1 MNRLV
6 RFFSLENR
14 LLYRW
19 QVPVTAVILM
29 VGFAAT
35 ASTFKAAAPKA
46 QKQALDST
54 SVAPLL
60 PPDLAAVTP
69 PPQEPAVDSTALAP
83 NEAPSLEAASPE
95 QQESAVDSTAL
106 APNEAPSLEAASP
119 EQQESAVDSTA
130 LALNE
135 AAPVKAAAPKPQ
147 KRDVDS
153 TAVASPSAK
162 WNRQAQ
168 LDSKAI
174 IAQAPSQDASIPDG
188 TYLYGQSSQPQQ
200 IGKEYLVFQAHQGK
214 VVGAM
219 YLPNSE
225 YSCFHGTLDSM
236 QMNMTVVNSY
246 DQTAFSHTIARAHP
260 AQLAAA
266 GGQIN
271 LENTYDSLSYPYTVA
286 LEGYQPLNQV
296 SAQDEKIL
304 NTCVSELSGVQ
315 NQ

>member
-1 MNRLV
+1 
-6 RFFSLENR
+6 
-14 LLYRW
+14 
-19 QVPVTAVILM
+19 M

-69 PPQEPAVDSTALAP
+69 PPQEPAL
-83 NEAPSLEAASPE
+83 
-95 QQESAVDSTAL
+95 DSTAL